1 MGEMSKLI
9 MIHTIAKFRHAYA
22 VRVDDDAVPEVIAG
36 KLIASEDQEDLYQ
49 TFCGERYETAYDIT
63 EEDVVKVF
71 DTEHH
76 YIKDLPKERKLAYIR
91 DYRTVKDVE

>member
-1 MGEMSKLI
+1 MSKLI
-9 MIHTIAKFRHAYA
+9 MIHTVSTFRHAYA

-36 KLIASEDQEDLYQ
+36 KLIADEKSELYQ
-49 TFCGERYETAYDIT
+49 TYCSERYETAYDIT

-76 YIKDLPKERKLAYIR
+76 YIKDLPKERKLEYIR
-91 DYRTVKDVE
+91 DYRTAKDDD